1 MIKKS
6 ANNINQEMTEEEIK
20 IRKRYKLDLIICI
33 ISAVIFQL
41 YFVSLHMISLNIF
54 NTYVK
59 ISYLVFIIIAVI
71 IFEIAYKKEKNF
83 LIINGIEII
92 LLAIH
97 TMLIGRN
104 ISQNITTEEMYILST
119 SYVWPIYYCF
129 KAIVVYTKENKRK
142 LNKILDVS
150 EIVKEEKPT
159 KKVAKKRKT

>member
-1 MIKKS
+1 MIKKGE
-6 ANNINQEMTEEEIK
+6 NKTQQEMTEEEIK
-20 IRKRYKLDLIICI
+20 IRKKYKIDLIICI
-33 ISAVIFQL
+33 ISAVIIQL
-41 YFVSLHMISLNIF
+41 YFVSLHLIKSNIF
-54 NTYVK
+54 NIYVK
-59 ISYLVFIIIAVI
+59 ISYLAFIIISVI

-104 ISQNITTEEMYILST
+104 ISQKITTEEMYIIST

-129 KAIVVYTKENKRK
+129 KAMTIYTKENKRK
-142 LNKILDVS
+142 LNRILDVS